1 MNTVDVYSLT
11 RFHYFALAEYRG
23 SDICFQVH
31 TAWPNFAVKRDFGQA
46 TATNHFCNYRSLLLT
61 TLNRRKAGTYLDKL
75 AKKSLV
81 RYQSESDYLVLN
93 SHIASVSQLQRSR
106 VIVDHGGLNPIL
118 EEHILRKEASLFGF
132 GPTGN
137 QNDPEFKDR
146 LISQINDAQSL
157 FVMSNAAISSFQGT
171 LNKRKDFYRV
181 NSPAVNTSTF
191 FPMGRNEKKTTD
203 TVNLLFVGASV
214 PRKGIH
220 RLLAVLHDLRNHFNI
235 HLTIVG
241 SLPSDRRMDDI
252 FKKYKRTVN
261 FKQVGIVKETELVSF
276 YNQADIFILPSL
288 ADGWGMVTN
297 QALACGLPVIVSDM
311 CGSSDL
317 VDDHNGLTFEAGN
330 DESLK
335 NAITQGIVKFV
346 NETIEKKNFPRTTT
360 NWSDF
365 AAGYARNI
373 MSLKTDC
380 IYPNLNSKGTTL

>member
-1 MNTVDVYSLT
+1 MHSL
-11 RFHYFALAEYRG
+11 
-23 SDICFQVH
+23 
-31 TAWPNFAVKRDFGQA
+31 
-46 TATNHFCNYRSLLLT
+46 
-61 TLNRRKAGTYLDKL
+61 
-75 AKKSLV
+75 
-81 RYQSESDYLVLN
+81 
-93 SHIASVSQLQRSR
+93 
-106 VIVDHGGLNPIL
+106 
-118 EEHILRKEASLFGF
+118 
-132 GPTGN
+132 
-137 QNDPEFKDR
+137 
-146 LISQINDAQSL
+146 
-157 FVMSNAAISSFQGT
+157 
-171 LNKRKDFYRV
+171 
-181 NSPAVNTSTF
+181 
-191 FPMGRNEKKTTD
+191 
-203 TVNLLFVGASV
+203 
-214 PRKGIH
+214 
-220 RLLAVLHDLRNHFNI
+220 